1 MPDSP
6 EGYDDGRRAACRS
19 LLAGPVRSGAARR
32 LVELALA
39 PRDPRDELWE
49 IFDQIDEA
57 TAAPTLP
64 ALTAVA
70 ARAAAAHTCR
80 GTRSLAASVAAIS
93 AGIDRRVAACEA
105 GEAGYPLILA
115 GLGAAGR
122 FGLENNLSRV
132 YFTHTLE
139 RIVES
144 ALLVGTVVE
153 PACAPGAYRVR
164 IDPRAS
170 TTDALRSLLGDH
182 LAGEQNATIDFAMEE
197 LTSPHWR
204 EPGAVDHLQSLLLAV
219 RGPVDVQQ
227 LVVASHALLGS
238 ACDDVEIEAE
248 LIAAARI
255 LDGSGLSGE
264 GSLALGGAVGA
275 ILGLIGGLASSLFA
289 AGETGGGG
297 GRGAAGGA
305 GAAGVSGSET
315 DAEVGAEGGLVSGDS
330 TVPADPR
337 RSPAG
342 GRSST
347 GRRQLGGWR
356 SDSGELAR
364 GVLRIALVLAWS
376 AEHGRVRPGTIAIEH
391 GGSRRWSVG

>member
-1 MPDSP
+1 
-6 EGYDDGRRAACRS
+6 
-19 LLAGPVRSGAARR
+19 
-32 LVELALA
+32 
-39 PRDPRDELWE
+39 
-49 IFDQIDEA
+49 
-57 TAAPTLP
+57 
-64 ALTAVA
+64 VA

-197 LTSPHWR
+197 LTSRYWR

-219 RGPVDVQQ
+219 RGPIDIQQ

-238 ACDDVEIEAE
+238 ACDDVEIGAE

-255 LDGSGLSGE
+255 LDGSGLSDG

-275 ILGLIGGLASSLFA
+275 ILGLAGGLASSLFA
-289 AGETGGGG
+289 ARETGGGGDGG

-305 GAAGVSGSET
+305 GGAGGAGASGGAGVSGTET
-315 DAEVGAEGGLVSGDS
+315 EAEVGAEGGLVSGDS
-330 TVPADPR
+330 TLPVDPWP
-337 RSPAG
+337 SPVG
-342 GRSST
+342 GRPST
-347 GRRQLGGWR
+347 GRRQLGGRR

-364 GVLRIALVLAWS
+364 AVLRIALVVAWS
-376 AEHGRVRPGTIAIEH
+376 AEHGRVRPGMIAIER
-391 GGSRRWSVG
+391 GGSRR